1 MSAMGND
8 QAHVDAHR
16 IQNVL
21 HKMNLPTNFQPAP
34 DGWFHIAP
42 HGTFPHPNGAL
53 QVIDAEAC
61 EAMLGTFREE
71 AKQPNFPGLLVDFDH
86 SSHDPAQ
93 PTTAAGWIA
102 GLEHR
107 GDGLYAQIRW
117 SDLGHQALTG
127 GRYRLVSPVWNRA
140 DCEQWSAPAPDGREM
155 VHLRPRRLD
164 RLALTND
171 PNLPGLMPL
180 SNRKEE
186 GPAAE
191 AAFSG
196 ASSPTREGDP
206 SPTVGAPSPG
216 GRRLATEHS
225 STSGLRETTSSE
237 PGQQAARTAGTEP
250 PGTAAITNKTV
261 AGGTGFPATATTT
274 MNLRSEILQRLHLGA
289 TATDAEIA
297 EALRRQT
304 DELDTLRNRC
314 QRLTET
320 QAESDLERFA
330 DVITNRDVV
339 RAQLVA
345 NRESTLALLNALRQ
359 PEPPA
364 PLHQPRLRR
373 PNLQLLSPL
382 SYEPD
387 PASARRVA
395 NRARQLQSQLK
406 IGHHAA
412 FRMAEGEAADPE
424 LA

>member
-1 MSAMGND
+1 
-8 QAHVDAHR
+8 
-16 IQNVL
+16 
-21 HKMNLPTNFQPAP
+21 MNLTTNFEPVA

-42 HGTFPHPNGAL
+42 HGTFPHPSGAM

-61 EAMLGTFREE
+61 EAMLGTFNEE
-71 AKQPNFPGLLVDFDH
+71 ARQANFPGLLVDFDH
-86 SSHDPAQ
+86 FSHDPAQ
-93 PTTAAGWIA
+93 PTTAAGWIG

-117 SDLGHQALTG
+117 SDLGHEALTG
-127 GRYRLVSPVWNRA
+127 GRYRLASPVWNRA
-140 DCEQWSAPAPDGREM
+140 DCDQWSAPGSDGRDT

-180 SNRKEE
+180 SNR
-186 GPAAE
+186 AE
-191 AAFSG
+191 KTSDG
-196 ASSPTREGDP
+196 HRPPLQEN
-206 SPTVGAPSPG
+206 
-216 GRRLATEHS
+216 HS
-225 STSGLRETTSSE
+225 
-237 PGQQAARTAGTEP
+237 
-250 PGTAAITNKTV
+250 
-261 AGGTGFPATATTT
+261 T
-274 MNLRSEILQRLHLGA
+274 MNLRTEIIQGLRLPG
-289 TATDAEIA
+289 TATDADIA
-297 EALRRQT
+297 EAVRSQSA
-304 DELDTLRNRC
+304 ELESLRNRC

-345 NRESTLALLNALRQ
+345 NREGTMALLNALRQ

-364 PLHQPRLRR
+364 PLHQPRLHR

-382 SYEPD
+382 SPEPD
-387 PASARRVA
+387 SSAARRVA
-395 NRARQLQSQLK
+395 NRARELQSKLK

-412 FRMAEGEAADPE
+412 FRMAEGEAGETE

>member
-1 MSAMGND
+1 MND
-8 QAHVDAHR
+8 
-16 IQNVL
+16 
-21 HKMNLPTNFQPAP
+21 PTSFQPAP

-61 EAMLGTFREE
+61 DAMLGTFNEE
-71 AKQPNFPGLLVDFDH
+71 ARQPNFPGLLVDFDH

-93 PTTAAGWIA
+93 PTTAAGWIG

-107 GDGLYAQIRW
+107 DDGLYAQIRW

-127 GRYRLVSPVWNRA
+127 GRYRLASPVWNRA
-140 DCEQWSAPAPDGREM
+140 DCDQWTAPASDGRDT

-180 SNRKEE
+180 SNRAEQSSD
-186 GPAAE
+186 GP
-191 AAFSG
+191 
-196 ASSPTREGDP
+196 RP
-206 SPTVGAPSPG
+206 SLQQNPS
-216 GRRLATEHS
+216 
-225 STSGLRETTSSE
+225 
-237 PGQQAARTAGTEP
+237 
-250 PGTAAITNKTV
+250 
-261 AGGTGFPATATTT
+261 T
-274 MNLRSEILQRLHLGA
+274 MNLRTEILQRLHLPG
-289 TATDAEIA
+289 TATDADIA
-297 EALRRQT
+297 EALRSQT
-304 DELDTLRNRC
+304 AELETLRNRC

-345 NRESTLALLNALRQ
+345 NRDGTLALLNALHQ
-359 PEPPA
+359 PESPA
-364 PLHQPRLRR
+364 PLHQPRLHR

-382 SYEPD
+382 APEPD
-387 PASARRVA
+387 STAARRVA
-395 NRARQLQSQLK
+395 NRARELQSQLK

-412 FRMAEGEAADPE
+412 FRMAEGEAAETDV
-424 LA
+424 A

>member
-1 MSAMGND
+1 MND
-8 QAHVDAHR
+8 
-16 IQNVL
+16 
-21 HKMNLPTNFQPAP
+21 PTSFQPVP

-61 EAMLGTFREE
+61 DAMLGTFNEE
-71 AKQPNFPGLLVDFDH
+71 ARQPNFPGLLVDFDH
-86 SSHDPAQ
+86 FSHDPAQ
-93 PTTAAGWIA
+93 PTTAAGWIG

-107 GDGLYAQIRW
+107 DDGLYAQIRW

-127 GRYRLVSPVWNRA
+127 GRYRLASPVWNRA
-140 DCEQWSAPAPDGREM
+140 DCDQWTAPAPDGRDT

-180 SNRKEE
+180 SNRREKVERKKEKGLE
-186 GPAAE
+186 TE
-191 AAFSG
+191 L
-196 ASSPTREGDP
+196 ASDDPT
-206 SPTVGAPSPG
+206 
-216 GRRLATEHS
+216 
-225 STSGLRETTSSE
+225 
-237 PGQQAARTAGTEP
+237 
-250 PGTAAITNKTV
+250 
-261 AGGTGFPATATTT
+261 FPLNPLPLPLIT
-274 MNLRSEILQRLHLGA
+274 MNLRNEILQQLHLPG
-289 TATDAEIA
+289 TATDADIA
-297 EALRRQT
+297 EALRSQT
-304 DELDTLRNRC
+304 AEFETLRNRC

-345 NRESTLALLNALRQ
+345 NRDGTLALLNALRQ

-364 PLHQPRLRR
+364 PLHQPRLHR
-373 PNLQLLSPL
+373 PNLQLLSPFAP
-382 SYEPD
+382 EPD
-387 PASARRVA
+387 SGAARRVA

-412 FRMAEGEAADPE
+412 FRMAEGEAETEVA
-424 LA
+424 